1 MSRGTAQLNLSP
13 IETKNIKMKLP
24 PVSILDK
31 FYGEA
36 EPLFSAITENYQQ
49 IQTLTTLRDTL
60 LPRLISENMKQGTR
74 VSALDSTRLRT
85 IDHRF

>member
-24 PVSILDK
+24 PASILEK
-31 FYGEA
+31 FYCEA

-60 LPRLISENMKQGTR
+60 LPRLISGKVR
-74 VSALDSTRLRT
+74 V
-85 IDHRF
+85 